1 IVTLNKIQ
9 KTQSIKEEKHV
20 NLKKKNRERNHEK
33 ANNLEYNKIGLNTRI
48 EMNRGEK
55 NIRTLSLAMHN
66 LNGLRTNGH
75 KVDLLLEWVLEKNID
90 IIEMNETNI
99 AERQGR
105 YLIKK
110 DSNYIG

>member
-1 IVTLNKIQ
+1 
-9 KTQSIKEEKHV
+9 V
-20 NLKKKNRERNHEK
+20 NSKRANRERNHRK
-33 ANNLEYNKIGLNTRI
+33 VNNLEYNKIGLNTRI

-55 NIRTLSLAMHN
+55 DFRTLSLATHN

-75 KVDLLLEWVLEKNID
+75 KVDLLLEWALGKNID
-90 IIEMNETNI
+90 IIRMNETNI

-110 DSNYIG
+110 ESNYIGF